1 MERRSEQL
9 GARWVI
15 SPETTNA
22 RVVIELTGDH
32 ETTLADEFVASLIAD
47 NNLA

>member
-1 MERRSEQL
+1 MERRSEDL

-22 RVVIELTGDH
+22 RVVIELAGNH
-32 ETTLADEFVASLIAD
+32 ETALADEFVASVIAD
-47 NNLA
+47 NDLT